1 MIIAVNTRLL
11 IQGKLEGIGWFTFE
25 TLSRITRDH
34 PEHQFLFVFDRPFSP
49 EFIFSGNVTPIV
61 LSPPTR
67 HPLLWYIWFEL
78 QIPRILKKYKADL
91 FFSPDGYLSL
101 NTNVKQLAAIHDIN
115 FAHRPKDLPWLKA
128 KYYNYFFPLFAR
140 KAQRIVTVSSFS
152 KEDIH
157 KTYNIENDKIDVVY
171 NGINTLYT
179 PTSEDE
185 KQTAKAN
192 YSDGKNYFLFIGSLH
207 PRKNITGLLLA
218 YDAFRSSNESDI
230 KLLIVGESMFK
241 TRDIELTFE
250 GMRYKND
257 VVFTGRLGNEALHQV
272 LGASLALTF
281 VPFFEGFGIPVIE
294 AMNAGVPVICSN
306 TTSLPEVGGD
316 AVLYADPFD
325 VSEISDAMVK
335 LYQDKELR
343 ESLIEKGFRQ
353 KEKFSWDKTAGLLWK
368 SIRICTNTI
377 ESEDRSQESGIRRPE
392 SGDPLPE

>member
-11 IQGKLEGIGWFTFE
+11 LQGKLEGIGWFTFE
-25 TLSRITRDH
+25 TLSRITREH
-34 PEHQFLFVFDRPFSP
+34 PEHQFLFIFDRTFSP

-67 HPLLWYIWFEL
+67 HPFLWYVWFEL

-140 KAQRIVTVSSFS
+140 KAKRIVTVSSYS

-157 KTYNIENDKIDVVY
+157 KTYNIGKDKIDVVY
-171 NGINTLYT
+171 NGTNTLYT
-179 PTSEDE
+179 PTLEDE

-192 YSDGKNYFLFIGSLH
+192 YSGGKDYFLFIGSLH
-207 PRKNITGLLLA
+207 PRKNVGGLLLA
-218 YDAFRSSNESDI
+218 YDTFRASVESDV

-241 TRDIELTFE
+241 TSDIEKTYE
-250 GMRYKND
+250 AMRFKDD

-325 VSEISDAMVK
+325 FVQVTDAMIQ

-368 SIRICTNTI
+368 SIEKCMIDEKR
-377 ESEDRSQESGIRRPE
+377 
-392 SGDPLPE
+392 

>member
-11 IQGKLEGIGWFTFE
+11 LHGKLEGIGWFTFE
-25 TLSRITRDH
+25 TLSRITREH
-34 PEHQFLFVFDRPFSP
+34 PEHQFVFIFDRPYSP

-61 LSPPTR
+61 VSPPTR
-67 HPLLWYIWFEL
+67 HPFLWYIWFEL
-78 QIPRILKKYKADL
+78 QIPRILKKYRADL

-101 NTNVKQLAAIHDIN
+101 NTSVRQLAVIHDIN

-140 KAQRIVTVSSFS
+140 KSRRIVTVSAFS

-157 KTYNIENDKIDVVY
+157 KTYNIVNDKIDVVY

-179 PTSEDE
+179 PTSAEE
-185 KQTAKAN
+185 KLLAKAN
-192 YSDGKNYFLFIGSLH
+192 YSGGKDYFLFIGSLH
-207 PRKNITGLLLA
+207 PRKNVGGLLLA
-218 YDAFRSSNESDI
+218 YDAFRASAESDV

-241 TRDIELTFE
+241 TRDIELTYNA
-250 GMRYKND
+250 MRFKDD
-257 VVFTGRLGNEALHQV
+257 VVFTGRLGNEDLHQV

-325 VSEISDAMVK
+325 VSQIAGAMVK
-335 LYQDKELR
+335 LYKDKELR

-353 KEKFSWDKTAGLLWK
+353 KEKFSWDKTAGLVWR
-368 SIRICTNTI
+368 SIEKCMSN
-377 ESEDRSQESGIRRPE
+377 EK
-392 SGDPLPE
+392 

>member
-1 MIIAVNTRLL
+1 MNRLYTFDYNSLTQHKLMIIAVNTRLL
-11 IQGKLEGIGWFTFE
+11 IHGKLEGIGWFTFE

-61 LSPPTR
+61 LSPSTR
-67 HPLLWYIWFEL
+67 HPVLWYIWFEL

-101 NTNVKQLAAIHDIN
+101 NTKVKQLAAIHDIN

-179 PTSEDE
+179 PTSEGE
-185 KQTAKAN
+185 RLIAKAK
-192 YSDGKNYFLFIGSLH
+192 YSDGKDYFLFIGSLH

-218 YDAFRSSNESDI
+218 YDAFRSSIESDV

-250 GMRYKND
+250 GMRFMSD

-281 VPFFEGFGIPVIE
+281 VPFFEGFGIPVI
-294 AMNAGVPVICSN
+294 
-306 TTSLPEVGGD
+306 
-316 AVLYADPFD
+316 
-325 VSEISDAMVK
+325 
-335 LYQDKELR
+335 
-343 ESLIEKGFRQ
+343 
-353 KEKFSWDKTAGLLWK
+353 
-368 SIRICTNTI
+368 
-377 ESEDRSQESGIRRPE
+377 
-392 SGDPLPE
+392 

>member
-1 MIIAVNTRLL
+1 
-11 IQGKLEGIGWFTFE
+11 
-25 TLSRITRDH
+25 
-34 PEHQFLFVFDRPFSP
+34 
-49 EFIFSGNVTPIV
+49 
-61 LSPPTR
+61 
-67 HPLLWYIWFEL
+67 
-78 QIPRILKKYKADL
+78 
-91 FFSPDGYLSL
+91 
-101 NTNVKQLAAIHDIN
+101 
-115 FAHRPKDLPWLKA
+115 DLPWLKA

-179 PTSEDE
+179 PTSEGE
-185 KQTAKAN
+185 MLIVKAK
-192 YSDGKNYFLFIGSLH
+192 YSDGKDYFLFIGSLH

-218 YDAFRSSNESDI
+218 YDAFRSSVESDV

-241 TRDIELTFE
+241 TRDIELTYE
-250 GMRYKND
+250 GMRFMSD

-294 AMNAGVPVICSN
+294 AMNAGVPIICSN

-325 VSEISDAMVK
+325 QSQIAEAMIK
-335 LYQDKELR
+335 LYQDNELR

-353 KEKFSWDKTAGLLWK
+353 KEKFSWDKTADLLWR
-368 SIRICTNTI
+368 SIEVCANT
-377 ESEDRSQESGIRRPE
+377 
-392 SGDPLPE
+392 